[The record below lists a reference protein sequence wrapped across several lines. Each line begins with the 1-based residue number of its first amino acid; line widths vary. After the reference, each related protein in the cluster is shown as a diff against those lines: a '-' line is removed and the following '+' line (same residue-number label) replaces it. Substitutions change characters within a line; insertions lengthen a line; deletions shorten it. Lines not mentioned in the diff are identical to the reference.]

1 MKISYAIGHWIFT
14 LLGTPFISYIIEY
27 IQKESSQEGFGLLE
41 IYPFLVLFSMAFSV
55 PAFFFY
61 LICFFLL
68 SSKSIS
74 LIISKF
80 ILIAV
85 SVVGIVI
92 TVWVILERIDE
103 SLIVPYSITS
113 VITGIVLR
121 ISDTKKQDQKAGMQ
135 ILNEENL
142 QS

>member
-92 TVWVILERIDE
+92 TVWVILKRIDE